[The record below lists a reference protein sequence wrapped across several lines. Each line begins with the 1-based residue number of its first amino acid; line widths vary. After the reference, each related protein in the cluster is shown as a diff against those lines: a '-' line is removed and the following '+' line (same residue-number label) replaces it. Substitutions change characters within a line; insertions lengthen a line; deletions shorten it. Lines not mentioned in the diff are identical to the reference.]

1 MRILQLSDTHL
12 YGDADGRLRGVATYF
27 TVQSALRAALAAS
40 PDYRALLVTGD
51 LVQDDADGY
60 LRFRSVFGHIPRP
73 VLCIAGNHDVPDAMR
88 RELTGAPFQI
98 GGSFR
103 ADGWRIVMLDSFWNG
118 HVGGRLT
125 GDELARLDE
134 ELADERGH
142 VMVCLHH
149 HPISMGS
156 RWLDPI
162 GLDNYADFWRV
173 IDAHANV
180 RAIAWGHVHQ
190 EYHGER
196 KGVRLFATPS
206 TGAQFLP
213 GSDTFAIDQRPPA
226 YREFDLYADG
236 GVASAVRWVPSDTVQ
251 NAAVL

>member
-1 MRILQLSDTHL
+1 MKILQLSDTHL
-12 YGDADGRLRGVATYF
+12 YGDANGKLRGVATYY
-27 TVQSALRAALAAS
+27 TAEAVLRAALAACA
-40 PDYRALLVTGD
+40 DYRALLVTGD

-60 LRFRSVFGHIPRP
+60 LRFRSVFAHVPRP

-88 RELTGAPFQI
+88 QQLQGAPFQI
-98 GGSFR
+98 GGAFC
-103 ADGWRIVMLDSFWNG
+103 ADGWRVVMLDSYWEG
-118 HVGGRLT
+118 RVGGRLAHA
-125 GDELARLDE
+125 ELARLE
-134 ELADERGH
+134 AELADEREH

-162 GLDNYADFWRV
+162 GLDNYEEFWQI

-190 EYHGER
+190 EYHGSR
-196 KGVRLFATPS
+196 NGVQLFATPS

-213 GSDTFAIDQRPPA
+213 GSDTFAIDKRPPA
-226 YREFDLYADG
+226 YREFDLHADG
-236 GVASAVRWVPSDTVQ
+236 RVESAVRWVLSD
-251 NAAVL
+251 AARRAAAL